1 MRKNL
6 IIAFILRENCAVIT
20 RLIIKYI
27 WSRLEKIA
35 KQNRKT
41 KTED

>member
-6 IIAFILRENCAVIT
+6 IITFILRGNYAVIT

-35 KQNRKT
+35 KHNRKT